1 MSSRVVTIELDVD
14 DAQAVKAWQ
23 RGKQAI
29 AEFDKQGGKAKQ
41 TFGDMFA
48 ASTKS
53 VIASAA
59 GFAGVGSV
67 IGGLVTAAGLL
78 RNEYD
83 NLLQRQE
90 ESRRLLLGTAPLQAE
105 LISNASR
112 AADLGDTP
120 KERAANVLKLADQF
134 AAGAGVP
141 TKDFLPVASQAVS
154 SRGNKSV
161 KDALTIASLATL
173 TAGGNQQTS
182 SARTSLG
189 LTLAQGDGIGL
200 AAGLGFGIAA
210 GEVLPI
216 ADQPSV
222 ASALGR
228 TIPAGLVTGATAPE
242 TTGLFGAF
250 ATKVGDTEG
259 KRSATFTLQALGFL
273 DKLAPQFER
282 VGDQIEYI
290 VKNPDK
296 FGDALSMEKLPGE
309 SAQKPLLKA
318 LLTEDDAQGQQLRR
332 DFAANR
338 DKLPRLADSG
348 GVVRDLLEAY
358 SASDAINLNAME
370 QGLAGLVES
379 AQAANVT
386 GATTATLR
394 EKYLQVLQSNGVG
407 YVDQLI
413 ARAGFATSVD
423 VFGEDPKAYVQE
435 HLRSRANAL
444 TASTSFSAAGTGAP
458 GVATPR
464 FVSDE
469 DRATAG
475 RFRAAADSID
485 EQVLSRF
492 DRIAS
497 ALENA
502 GLNLTVNGRKAPS
515 TIGTPA
521 GPRKHSRLNSHSNAP
536 PATGGRR

>member
-1 MSSRVVTIELDVD
+1 MSRVVTIELDVN
-14 DAQAVKAWQ
+14 DAQAVRAWQ

-29 AEFDKQGGKAKQ
+29 AEFDKQGGKAKK

-112 AADLGDTP
+112 AADLGNTP

-134 AAGAGVP
+134 AEGAGVP
-141 TKDFLPVASQAVS
+141 TKEFLPVASQAVS
-154 SRGNKSV
+154 SRGNLSV
-161 KDALTIASLATL
+161 KESLTGAALATL
-173 TAGGNQQTS
+173 TAGGNQQTA

-189 LTLAQGDGIGL
+189 LTLAQNDGIGL
-200 AAGLGFGIAA
+200 SAGLGFGIAA

-222 ASALGR
+222 ASSLGR

-259 KRSATFTLQALGFL
+259 KRSATFTLQTLGFL
-273 DKLAPQFER
+273 DKLVPQFER
-282 VGDQIEYI
+282 VGDQIEHI
-290 VKNPDK
+290 VSHPEK
-296 FGDALSMEKLPGE
+296 FAGALEYSKLPGE
-309 SAQKPLLKA
+309 AAQKPLLKA
-318 LLTEDDAQGQQLRR
+318 LLTGDSEQGQQLRR
-332 DFAANR
+332 DFVANR
-338 DKLPRLADSG
+338 DKLPRLAESG
-348 GVVRDLLEAY
+348 GVVRDLLEGY
-358 SASDAINLNAME
+358 SASSAINLNALE
-370 QGLAGLVES
+370 QGLTGQVES

-386 GATTATLR
+386 GATTASLR
-394 EKYLQVLQSNGVG
+394 EKFLQVLQANGVG

-413 ARAGFATSVD
+413 ARAGFSTSVD
-423 VFGEDPKAYVQE
+423 IFGEDPKEYVQE
-435 HLRSRANAL
+435 QLRERAAAL
-444 TASTSFSAAGTGAP
+444 TDRGGVSGSLGGATS
-458 GVATPR
+458 VPR
-464 FVSDE
+464 FVSDD
-469 DRATAG
+469 DRAAAG
-475 RFRAAADSID
+475 RFRAAADSLDVQI
-485 EQVLSRF
+485 L
-492 DRIAS
+492 DRLDKLIEVQAAPPKIEIQGS
-497 ALENA
+497 
-502 GLNLTVNGRKAPS
+502 GGRAIPY
-515 TIGTPA
+515 TIKSGHPQ
-521 GPRKHSRLNSHSNAP
+521 RKHARLNSHSNAP
-536 PATGGRR
+536 PAPGGRR